1 MKKVRLLQS
10 IHLKFVLIYVLLI
23 LIAMQIIGV
32 YFARQLEKE
41 LVNNFRTSL
50 QERTDL
56 LTYNIGQEM
65 VKNRDDDSPTLEE
78 DLKTI
83 LRDFASRP
91 NLASNDMNDISEVRV
106 IDQNRRIIAT
116 SNSNPQQIIG
126 KKTNDLAI
134 TNALLAGTNSDN
146 VFVDQSGQRIRVMI
160 QPIRLQDKVGASQSN
175 STNKNGKVQ
184 SSEEI
189 LGAIYLTASM
199 EPVYDQMSNINQIFK
214 AGTVIALFITAILGV
229 FLAQTITRPMSE
241 MRKQALEMAK
251 GNFTRKAKV
260 YGYDEI
266 GQLAL
271 TFNNLTRKLQ
281 EAQATTEGERR
292 KLSSVLAHMTD
303 GVIATDRKGRVI
315 LINDPAAAMLNVSR
329 ETVLSDP
336 VVSLLDLEETHTFES
351 LLANQE
357 SLILDFSTKS
367 DPFILR
373 ATISAI
379 QKETGFINGII
390 IVLHDITEQEKIDQD
405 RREFVANVS
414 HELRTPLTTMRSYLD
429 ALAEGAWQDK
439 ELAPTFLNVTQTE
452 TERMIRLVNDLL
464 QLSKLDSQDYRFSRD
479 PINFVKFYH
488 YIIDRFEMTIE
499 QGISFV
505 RDLPNEAIYVAID
518 QDKITQVLDNI
529 ISNAIKYSPEGG
541 TITFSIA
548 QHTHEIVVSIK
559 DQGMG
564 IPKSNLAK
572 IFERFY
578 RVDKARTRKLGGTGL
593 GLAIA
598 KEIIEAHDGRI
609 WADSQEGKGT
619 TIYFT
624 LPIESENDDEWE

>member
-1 MKKVRLLQS
+1 MKKVRFFQS

-32 YFARQLEKE
+32 YFVRQLEKE
-41 LVNNFRTSL
+41 LVNNFTNSL
-50 QERTDL
+50 TERVGL
-56 LTYNIGQEM
+56 LAYNIEQELE
-65 VKNRDDDSPTLEE
+65 KTRNDTSPTLEE
-78 DLKTI
+78 DLEVV
-83 LRDFASRP
+83 LRDFASMQGI
-91 NLASNDMNDISEVRV
+91 SSKDILEVRV
-106 IDQNRRIIAT
+106 IDPNRRIIGT
-116 SNSNPQQIIG
+116 SNPNPEQIVG
-126 KKTNDLAI
+126 KKINDLAV
-134 TNALLAGTNSDN
+134 TNALLAGTSSNK
-146 VFVDQSGQRIRVMI
+146 VYRKSGDRIRVLTV
-160 QPIRLQDKVGASQSN
+160 PIRLQDDVGGNA
-175 STNKNGKVQ
+175 STNPDNRESLQ
-184 SSEEI
+184 SEQEI
-189 LGAIYLTASM
+189 LGAVYLIATM
-199 EPVYDQMSNINQIFK
+199 EPVYEQMRKINSIF
-214 AGTVIALFITAILGV
+214 ASGTVISLVITALLGV

-251 GNFTRKAKV
+251 GNFSRKAKV

-315 LINDPAAAMLNVSR
+315 LINDPAASMLNVSR
-329 ETVLSDP
+329 ETVLSEP
-336 VVSLLDLEETHTFES
+336 IVTLLGLDETHTFES
-351 LLANQE
+351 LLANQD
-357 SLILDFSTKS
+357 SLILDFSTKTE
-367 DPFILR
+367 PFILR
-373 ATISAI
+373 ATVSAI

-439 ELAPTFLNVTQTE
+439 EIAPSFLHVTQTE

-464 QLSKLDSQDYRFSRD
+464 QLSKLDSEDYRFSRD
-479 PINFVKFYH
+479 PVNFVKFYH

-499 QGISFV
+499 QGITFV
-505 RDLPNEAIYVAID
+505 RELPDEAIYVAVD

-541 TITFSIA
+541 TITFSIE

-564 IPKSNLAK
+564 IPKSNLSK

-609 WADSQEGKGT
+609 WAESKEGVGT
-619 TIYFT
+619 SIYFT
-624 LPIESENDDEWE
+624 LPIESENDEEWE